1 MLDYADEYIDS
12 RLAVKLR
19 GTAGGLNL
27 LVEPLDTPETV
38 TAMLESRA
46 ALLAENVEIELAST
60 VAWAVIQTVLGHI
73 QKAGGRISTLRPPR
87 DSGKDSLISSSKT
100 EVVPRTMRA
109 GVRIEKP
116 GNVIVL
122 GDVNPGAE
130 LIAGGDIIVSGT
142 LRGMAHAGVSGRES
156 AIIYAQH
163 IAAPQVRIAH
173 AVARAPEGSS
183 LDSLRVSPQTDVAEI
198 ARLEA
203 GQIIIEPYKP

>member
-1 MLDYADEYIDS
+1 M
-12 RLAVKLR
+12 KLR

-27 LVEPLDTPETV
+27 LIEPLDTPDGV

-46 ALLAENVEIELAST
+46 ALLTENVEIELGG
-60 VAWAVIQTVLGHI
+60 VISGIVLETTLTHI
-73 QKAGGRISTLRPPR
+73 ARAGGKVSSVRPPR
-87 DSGKDSLISSSKT
+87 EANTDLTSSTT

-109 GVRIEKP
+109 GMRIEKP

-142 LRGMAHAGVSGRES
+142 LRGIAHAGVSGRES

-173 AVARAPEGSS
+173 AMARAPEGSG
-183 LDSLRVSPQTDVAEI
+183 LESLRVAAPSDVAEI

-203 GQIIIEPYKP
+203 GQIVIEPYKP

>member
-1 MLDYADEYIDS
+1 M
-12 RLAVKLR
+12 KLR

-27 LVEPLDTPETV
+27 LLEPLDTPDTV
-38 TAMLESRA
+38 SAMLESRA
-46 ALLAENVEIELAST
+46 NLLAENVEIELAGVVSGAVMET
-60 VAWAVIQTVLGHI
+60 VWQHI
-73 QKAGGRISTLRPPR
+73 QKAGGKVSSLRPPR
-87 DSGKDSLISSSKT
+87 DTNNDSLVSSSKT

-109 GVRIEKP
+109 GVRIEKA

-173 AVARAPEGSS
+173 AMARAPEGSS
-183 LDSLRVSPQTDVAEI
+183 LASLRPAPASDVAEI
-198 ARLEA
+198 ARLES
-203 GQIIIEPYKP
+203 GQIVIEPYKP

>member
-1 MLDYADEYIDS
+1 M
-12 RLAVKLR
+12 KLR

-27 LVEPLDTPETV
+27 LLEPLDTPDSV
-38 TAMLESRA
+38 SSMLETRA
-46 ALLAENVEIELAST
+46 ALLTEQVEIELAG
-60 VAWAVIQTVLGHI
+60 VIAWAVVDTVLQHI
-73 QKAGGRISTLRPPR
+73 QQAGGRISTLRPPR
-87 DSGKDSLISSSKT
+87 ETSKDSVVASSKT

-142 LRGMAHAGVSGRES
+142 LRGMAHAGVSGRET

-173 AVARAPEGSS
+173 ALARAPEGSS
-183 LDSLRVSPQTDVAEI
+183 LDSLRSAPATDVAEI

-203 GQIIIEPYKP
+203 GQIVIEPYKP